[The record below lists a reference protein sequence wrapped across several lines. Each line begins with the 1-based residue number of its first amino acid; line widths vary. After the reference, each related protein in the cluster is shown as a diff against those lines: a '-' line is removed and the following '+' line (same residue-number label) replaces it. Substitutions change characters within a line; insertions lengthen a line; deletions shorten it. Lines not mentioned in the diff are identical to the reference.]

1 MPCKVAII
9 HNEPVAGRY
18 GTVAE
23 EKAILTI
30 KDDAEAVHQAL
41 SELGH
46 SAVEVPLLP
55 PVSQA
60 ADTLRNLT
68 VDVIFNLFE
77 GFDDHPE
84 TEAAVAE
91 VLDETRL
98 PYTGCSAKALA
109 LALDK
114 ARAKAMMEELGIA
127 TPRYQLLNPDILAT
141 FSLDYPCIVK
151 PPREDASHGLSE
163 HSVVHDESSLRERV
177 TWVSRHFGGTALVEE
192 FLEGRE
198 FNATILCNGQ
208 AAVLP
213 ISEIVYSLPD
223 NMPRVLTYAAKWD
236 RGSIYFQHTNPVCP
250 AQMGSDDEALM
261 IDIVAT
267 VFRLT
272 VGDGY
277 ARVDMRM
284 DKQGNIN
291 VLEVN
296 PNPDISPDSGAA
308 RQARAAGMSYSQFIG
323 EILALAFR
331 RRKA

>member
-1 MPCKVAII
+1 MPHTVAII
-9 HNEPVAGRY
+9 YNEPVPGRY
-18 GTVAE
+18 GAVGE

-46 SAVEVPLLP
+46 SAVEVPLRP
-55 PVSQA
+55 PLSQA
-60 ADTLRNLT
+60 AGTLRNLV
-68 VDVIFNLFE
+68 VDVVFNLFE
-77 GFDDHPE
+77 GFEDRPE
-84 TEAAVAE
+84 TEARVAD

-127 TPRYQLLNPDILAT
+127 TPRYQLLSPDILAT
-141 FSLDYPCIVK
+141 FGLDYPCIVK

-163 HSVVHDESSLRERV
+163 NSVVHDYSSLLERV
-177 TWVSRHFGGTALVEE
+177 TWVSRHFGGTALVED

-198 FNATILCNGQ
+198 FNATVLCNGQ

-213 ISEIVYSLPD
+213 ISEIVYSLPGT
-223 NMPRVLTYAAKWD
+223 MPRVLTYAAKWD
-236 RGSIYFQHTNPVCP
+236 PSSVYFQHTTPVCP
-250 AQMGSDDEALM
+250 AQIGSDDEAHM
-261 IDIVAT
+261 TDIVVT
-267 VFRLT
+267 VFRLM

-296 PNPDISPDSGAA
+296 PNPDISPSSGAA
-308 RQARAAGMSYSQFIG
+308 RQARAAGMTYSQFIG
-323 EILALAFR
+323 EILALAFQ